1 MREINTERGLCP
13 AWISSVPLADPR
25 GHRTIALEYKAI
37 RLKIGETLKNIKEK
51 LPGGERK
58 TRKTPWHCL
67 ARWLERSGFLA
78 HACSRY
84 HAPPGSLHTPTKTVC
99 SICPA
104 SYVTC
109 VYLIFR
115 VLALLLG
122 RHPSIARAFSACS
135 KECAEN
141 LNTSVRLRGTK
152 NCPSIIRMRRR
163 PVMVTAAL

>member
-104 SYVTC
+104 SYVT
-109 VYLIFR
+109 VYISFSGSQPFSEQTTP
-115 VLALLLG
+115 A
-122 RHPSIARAFSACS
+122 SIAGLSPPVQRS
-135 KECAEN
+135 
-141 LNTSVRLRGTK
+141 T
-152 NCPSIIRMRRR
+152 RRS
-163 PVMVTAAL
+163 